1 MSAMLDLE
9 NPSALKNVP
18 EKATL
23 QRWLFC
29 IEQHLQKKT
38 DSRPHIIGLKVIDEA
53 ESVRLNQ
60 AYRGRDYASNVL
72 SFGSELPDYVL
83 NGLEEVPIGDL
94 AICAPVVE
102 REAIEQGKSVEAH
115 WAHMLVHGILHLH
128 GFDHEIDETAEAM
141 ETLEQKIMSELGF
154 PDPYSNSAN

>member
-1 MSAMLDLE
+1 MSVMLELE
-9 NPSALKNVP
+9 NSSSLDNAPDN
-18 EKATL
+18 ATL
-23 QRWLFC
+23 QRWLSC
-29 IEQHLQKKT
+29 IELHVQKKT

-53 ESVRLNQ
+53 ESIRLNH

-72 SFGSELPDYVL
+72 SFGSELPEYVL
-83 NGLEEVPIGDL
+83 NDLEEVPVGDL

-115 WAHMLVHGILHLH
+115 WAHMLVHGILHLY

-141 ETLEQKIMSELGF
+141 ETLEQKIMAELGF